1 MRALAMKENIDTFD
15 CMKSNNLI
23 PEKFSERP

>member
-15 CMKSNNLI
+15 CTNINNLI
-23 PEKFSERP
+23 PEKVSERP

>member
-15 CMKSNNLI
+15 CMKINNLI
-23 PEKFSERP
+23 HEKVSERP